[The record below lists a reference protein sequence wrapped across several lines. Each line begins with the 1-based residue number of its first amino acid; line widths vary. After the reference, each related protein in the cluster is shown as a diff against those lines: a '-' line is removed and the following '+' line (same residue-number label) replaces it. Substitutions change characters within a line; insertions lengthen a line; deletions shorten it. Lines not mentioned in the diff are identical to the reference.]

1 MIVQSDHLGLVVRRS
16 ISANPGLNLYPGF
29 RISLFKCLFGIIIS
43 FPFGASNNHILD
55 KENQTEFS
63 LTALDLK
70 PDFTLTL
77 GYLNPA
83 LNNPALGVRS
93 PEQVEPSYQD
103 DQTTPLNLGAKA
115 VGKFMLKVYKI

>member
-1 MIVQSDHLGLVVRRS
+1 MIVQSYHLGLVVRRS

-43 FPFGASNNHILD
+43 FPFGASDNHILD

-83 LNNPALGVRS
+83 SNNPALGVRS